1 MINIIRKNK
10 NNIILNLMKYSFIF
24 VLVFSFFVSLSNNSL
39 AQGENTE
46 IDTSGIKIET
56 QIKNPIGDK
65 VDSIPTLIKTALEFV
80 VKIGVPIIAFA
91 IIFVGF
97 SFVAAQ
103 GNPEKL
109 KKAKDSML
117 YTLIGAAVILGAFV
131 IAKAIGGTVEQ
142 IREGV

>member
-39 AQGENTE
+39 AQGENAE

-56 QIKNPIGDK
+56 KIENPIGDK

-97 SFVAAQ
+97 SFVAVQ
-103 GNPEKL
+103 GNLEK
-109 KKAKDSML
+109 
-117 YTLIGAAVILGAFV
+117 
-131 IAKAIGGTVEQ
+131 
-142 IREGV
+142 